1 MHILMTSRLAAA
13 LILIGIIVLTVFV
26 MTLQVGQ
33 SDLRVLLIGA
43 AISGIG
49 LLIRRR
55 AVRRR
60 KRSSGRFSTLKRL
73 RGIEEEDQD

>member
-1 MHILMTSRLAAA
+1 
-13 LILIGIIVLTVFV
+13 